1 MLGTGSPWL
10 VPYVTNRYPSNR
22 LSPSRVENQRK
33 PCESWAMCWTNVLG
47 SSSAVVYALIAN
59 VRHARLEKADQATE
73 YWALQGAAKVL
84 PAPISF
90 PPIQR

>member
-33 PCESWAMCWTNVLG
+33 PCESWTMCLTNVLG
-47 SSSAVVYALIAN
+47 SPSAVV
-59 VRHARLEKADQATE
+59 
-73 YWALQGAAKVL
+73 
-84 PAPISF
+84 
-90 PPIQR
+90 